1 MSPSDPGAAAS
12 PTFALA
18 SLTVDETGKDSAA
31 DRADPTREETDRAA
45 DAFGSDGAPATA
57 ASLGRPRGGVIEELS
72 SSSEDGDDSKLA
84 AVRRAAAL
92 VRDDR
97 LLEAARVAARA
108 GIAPPVAA
116 MAFFP
121 KDASASEQSDAATLD
136 RHLPTARRVSRLIE
150 SLKVRATTRGSS
162 SSPSL
167 DDDDGGGGGSRAVS
181 AEEDAGDSSE
191 YGPWLVQGEHM
202 GRRDVSVYYR
212 TDKKTGSKLNARV
225 ESPIESD
232 MLVPFLS
239 VLNESELYASWLP
252 NWTAPRLRVRRS
264 EKLAQRGRVSQV
276 VLVTVDLPW
285 PFSAREAVLDAC
297 GVDDIDA
304 SGDICI
310 LVRALG
316 EDAGAAGRAGDAET
330 ELLVPSVDEADAVR
344 IGFEGGFLFRA
355 LPEDWDADENVAGK
369 ETEKA
374 KAEKAAAAAAAAR
387 EPIRTAAVPA
397 SAGARSVFSLKRFA
411 GLVAGV
417 GSEIGSKD
425 GAVTNADASETDAS
439 GTDASEIDA
448 SETDAS
454 FDSREEARA
463 VPRRILVSV
472 QMSVDPKIDFVPAAL
487 MNFVTRTVIYTMWC
501 MLLRVAEGVRDG
513 ARPAHAEAIAAKKD
527 SLYDW
532 TRARARD
539 MVRRVFA
546 E

>member
-1 MSPSDPGAAAS
+1 MSPSDVAAAT
-12 PTFALA
+12 PTVALA
-18 SLTVDETGKDSAA
+18 SLTVDEAGKHAAA
-31 DRADPTREETDRAA
+31 DPDLEENVETDRAA
-45 DAFGSDGAPATA
+45 DAFGSDGAPARA
-57 ASLGRPRGGVIEELS
+57 LGEAGEEPS
-72 SSSEDGDDSKLA
+72 SSSGDGDDSTLA

-116 MAFFP
+116 TALFSSS
-121 KDASASEQSDAATLD
+121 DASDADADAATLLD
-136 RHLPTARRVSRLIE
+136 RHLPKARRVARLIE
-150 SLKVRATTRGSS
+150 SLKAKVSATSPGVGSNDEEPGDADDDAASS
-162 SSPSL
+162 SS
-167 DDDDGGGGGSRAVS
+167 D
-181 AEEDAGDSSE
+181 E

-202 GRRDVSVYYR
+202 GKRDVSVYYR

-225 ESPIESD
+225 ESPIDAE

-252 NWTAPRLRVRRS
+252 NWTVPRFRIRRS
-264 EKLAQRGRVSQV
+264 EKLKQTGRVSQV
-276 VLVTVDLPW
+276 VVVTIDLPW

-304 SGDICI
+304 SGDICV

-316 EDAGAAGRAGDAET
+316 EDDDEAESDASRSPATIEIQ
-330 ELLVPSVDEADAVR
+330 SVDEADVVR

-355 LPEDWDADENVAGK
+355 LPEDWDADK
-369 ETEKA
+369 
-374 KAEKAAAAAAAAR
+374 KAARAAR
-387 EPIRTAAVPA
+387 KNYAEN
-397 SAGARSVFSLKRFA
+397 GN
-411 GLVAGV
+411 
-417 GSEIGSKD
+417 E
-425 GAVTNADASETDAS
+425 NETDACVGGAEAPAAAGVSSWFS
-439 GTDASEIDA
+439 GWGVGYGSSSPKEGSSAAEARDANASEGALEETFHDDA
-448 SETDAS
+448 GDVVFGSNSDGSSDDDA
-454 FDSREEARA
+454 FEECEEHQEAP
-463 VPRRILVSV
+463 PRRILVSV

-513 ARPAHAEAIAAKKD
+513 ARPAHAEAIAAKKE

-539 MVRRVFA
+539 MVKRVFA

>member
-1 MSPSDPGAAAS
+1 MSSSDAAAAT
-12 PTFALA
+12 PTVALA
-18 SLTVDETGKDSAA
+18 SLTVDEAGKHAAA
-31 DRADPTREETDRAA
+31 DPDLEENVETDRAA
-45 DAFGSDGAPATA
+45 DAFGSDGAPARA
-57 ASLGRPRGGVIEELS
+57 LGEAGEEPS
-72 SSSEDGDDSKLA
+72 SSSGDGDDSTLA

-108 GIAPPVAA
+108 GIAPPVSA
-116 MAFFP
+116 MGFFP
-121 KDASASEQSDAATLD
+121 EDAAASDAADAATLD
-136 RHLPTARRVSRLIE
+136 RHLPAAGRMSRLIQ
-150 SLKVRATTRGSS
+150 SLKARVSDGEHGRGASS
-162 SSPSL
+162 SSSSL
-167 DDDDGGGGGSRAVS
+167 PLEDDA
-181 AEEDAGDSSE
+181 DAAE

-212 TDKKTGSKLNARV
+212 VDKKTGSKLNARV
-225 ESPIESD
+225 ESPIEAE

-252 NWTAPRLRVRRS
+252 NWSVPRFRVRRS

-285 PFSAREAVLDAC
+285 PFSAREVVLDAC

-304 SGDICI
+304 TGDICV

-316 EDAGAAGRAGDAET
+316 EDANNGDAGENAPISSLEKEGT
-330 ELLVPSVDEADAVR
+330 DATLGTTFVVPSVDEADIVR

-355 LPEDWDADENVAGK
+355 LPNDWDAHK
-369 ETEKA
+369 KKSA
-374 KAEKAAAAAAAAR
+374 KAQTDATRGGAEAERAAA
-387 EPIRTAAVPA
+387 
-397 SAGARSVFSLKRFA
+397 GAESSWFA
-411 GLVAGV
+411 GW
-417 GSEIGSKD
+417 
-425 GAVTNADASETDAS
+425 GALGGRPSAESATTEDTRADAFSDDEAAPETAP
-439 GTDASEIDA
+439 
-448 SETDAS
+448 ETGP
-454 FDSREEARA
+454 
-463 VPRRILVSV
+463 PRRILVSV

-513 ARPAHAEAIAAKKD
+513 ARPAHAEAIAAKKA

>member
-1 MSPSDPGAAAS
+1 
-12 PTFALA
+12 
-18 SLTVDETGKDSAA
+18 
-31 DRADPTREETDRAA
+31 
-45 DAFGSDGAPATA
+45 
-57 ASLGRPRGGVIEELS
+57 
-72 SSSEDGDDSKLA
+72 
-84 AVRRAAAL
+84 VRRAAAL

-116 MAFFP
+116 TAIFSSS
-121 KDASASEQSDAATLD
+121 DASDADADAATLLD
-136 RHLPTARRVSRLIE
+136 RHLPKARRVARLIE
-150 SLKVRATTRGSS
+150 SLKAKVSATSPGVGSNDEEPGDADDASS
-162 SSPSL
+162 SSS
-167 DDDDGGGGGSRAVS
+167 D
-181 AEEDAGDSSE
+181 E

-202 GRRDVSVYYR
+202 GKRDVSVYYR

-225 ESPIESD
+225 ESPIDAE

-252 NWTAPRLRVRRS
+252 NWTVPRFRIRRS
-264 EKLAQRGRVSQV
+264 EKLKQTGRVSQV
-276 VLVTVDLPW
+276 VVVTIDLPW

-304 SGDICI
+304 SGDICV

-316 EDAGAAGRAGDAET
+316 EDDDDSESDASRSPATIEI
-330 ELLVPSVDEADAVR
+330 PSVDEADVVR

-355 LPEDWDADENVAGK
+355 LPEDWDADK
-369 ETEKA
+369 
-374 KAEKAAAAAAAAR
+374 KAARAAR
-387 EPIRTAAVPA
+387 KNYAEN
-397 SAGARSVFSLKRFA
+397 GN
-411 GLVAGV
+411 
-417 GSEIGSKD
+417 E
-425 GAVTNADASETDAS
+425 NETDACVGGAEAPAAAGVSSWFS
-439 GTDASEIDA
+439 GWGVGYGSSSPKEGSSAAEARDANASEGALEETFHDDEGRDVAFGSNSDGGNSDDDA
-448 SETDAS
+448 
-454 FDSREEARA
+454 FEECEEHQEAP
-463 VPRRILVSV
+463 PRRILVSV

-501 MLLRVAEGVRDG
+501 MLLRVAEGVRAG
-513 ARPAHAEAIAAKKD
+513 ARPAHAEAIAAKKA

>member
-1 MSPSDPGAAAS
+1 MSPSDVAAAT
-12 PTFALA
+12 PTVALA
-18 SLTVDETGKDSAA
+18 SLTVDEAGKVAAAA
-31 DRADPTREETDRAA
+31 DPDLEENVETDRAA
-45 DAFGSDGAPATA
+45 DAFGSDGAPARA
-57 ASLGRPRGGVIEELS
+57 LGEAGEEPS
-72 SSSEDGDDSKLA
+72 SSSGDGDDSTLA

-116 MAFFP
+116 TAIFSSS
-121 KDASASEQSDAATLD
+121 DASDADADAATLLD
-136 RHLPTARRVSRLIE
+136 RHLPKARRVAQLIE
-150 SLKVRATTRGSS
+150 SLKAKVSATSPGVGSNDEEPGDADDDAS
-162 SSPSL
+162 SSP
-167 DDDDGGGGGSRAVS
+167 D
-181 AEEDAGDSSE
+181 E

-202 GRRDVSVYYR
+202 GKRDVSVYYR

-225 ESPIESD
+225 ESPIDAE

-252 NWTAPRLRVRRS
+252 NWTVPRFRIRRS
-264 EKLAQRGRVSQV
+264 EKLKQTGRVSQV
-276 VLVTVDLPW
+276 VVVTIDLPW

-304 SGDICI
+304 SGDICV

-316 EDAGAAGRAGDAET
+316 EDDDASESDAEIAT
-330 ELLVPSVDEADAVR
+330 ADNIAVPSVDEADVVR

-355 LPEDWDADENVAGK
+355 LPEDWDADK
-369 ETEKA
+369 
-374 KAEKAAAAAAAAR
+374 KAARAAR
-387 EPIRTAAVPA
+387 KNYAEN
-397 SAGARSVFSLKRFA
+397 
-411 GLVAGV
+411 
-417 GSEIGSKD
+417 E
-425 GAVTNADASETDAS
+425 NETDAS
-439 GTDASEIDA
+439 VGKLSEAPAAAGVSSWFSGWGVGYGSSSLKEGSSAAEARDANASEGALEETFHDDEGRDVAFGSNSDGGNSDDDA
-448 SETDAS
+448 
-454 FDSREEARA
+454 FEECEEHQEAPA
-463 VPRRILVSV
+463 RRILVSV

-513 ARPAHAEAIAAKKD
+513 ARPAHAEAIAAKKE

-539 MVRRVFA
+539 MVKRVFA

>member
-72 SSSEDGDDSKLA
+72 SSSEDADDSKLA

-162 SSPSL
+162 SSRSL
-167 DDDDGGGGGSRAVS
+167 DDDGGGGGGSRAVS

-316 EDAGAAGRAGDAET
+316 EDAGVAGRAGDAEP

-369 ETEKA
+369 ETDEA
-374 KAEKAAAAAAAAR
+374 KAEKPAAAAAAR

-397 SAGARSVFSLKRFA
+397 SAGARSAFRLKRFA

-425 GAVTNADASETDAS
+425 GAVTNADASET
-439 GTDASEIDA
+439 DA

>member
-1 MSPSDPGAAAS
+1 MSPSDAAAAT
-12 PTFALA
+12 PTVALA
-18 SLTVDETGKDSAA
+18 SLTVDEAGKHAAA
-31 DRADPTREETDRAA
+31 DPDLEENVETDRAA
-45 DAFGSDGAPATA
+45 DAFGSDGAPARA
-57 ASLGRPRGGVIEELS
+57 LGEAGEEPS
-72 SSSEDGDDSKLA
+72 SSSGDGDDSTLA

-108 GIAPPVAA
+108 GIAPPFAA
-116 MAFFP
+116 TAIFSSS
-121 KDASASEQSDAATLD
+121 DASDADADAATLLD
-136 RHLPTARRVSRLIE
+136 RHLPKARRVARLIE
-150 SLKVRATTRGSS
+150 SLKAKVSATSPGVGSNDEEPGDADDDAS
-162 SSPSL
+162 SSP
-167 DDDDGGGGGSRAVS
+167 D
-181 AEEDAGDSSE
+181 E

-202 GRRDVSVYYR
+202 GKRDVSVYYR

-225 ESPIESD
+225 ESPIVAE

-252 NWTAPRLRVRRS
+252 NWSVPRFRVRRS

-285 PFSAREAVLDAC
+285 PFSAREVVLDAC

-304 SGDICI
+304 TGDICV

-316 EDAGAAGRAGDAET
+316 EDADGDAGENAPRKT
-330 ELLVPSVDEADAVR
+330 HLEKEGTDASTTFVVPSVDEADTVR

-355 LPEDWDADENVAGK
+355 LPNDWDAHK
-369 ETEKA
+369 KKSA
-374 KAEKAAAAAAAAR
+374 KAQTDATRGGAEAERAAA
-387 EPIRTAAVPA
+387 
-397 SAGARSVFSLKRFA
+397 GAESSWFA
-411 GLVAGV
+411 GWGGGPSAT
-417 GSEIGSKD
+417 SAPTEH
-425 GAVTNADASETDAS
+425 TRADALSDDEAAPETAP
-439 GTDASEIDA
+439 
-448 SETDAS
+448 ETAP
-454 FDSREEARA
+454 
-463 VPRRILVSV
+463 PRRILVSV

-487 MNFVTRTVIYTMWC
+487 MNFVTRTVIYAMWC

-513 ARPAHAEAIAAKKD
+513 ARPAHAEAIAAKKA

>member
-108 GIAPPVAA
+108 GIAPPVSA
-116 MAFFP
+116 MGFFP
-121 KDASASEQSDAATLD
+121 EDAAASDVSDAATLD
-136 RHLPTARRVSRLIE
+136 RHLPAAGRMSRLIQ
-150 SLKVRATTRGSS
+150 SLKARVRNGEHGRGASS
-162 SSPSL
+162 SSSGL
-167 DDDDGGGGGSRAVS
+167 DDDA
-181 AEEDAGDSSE
+181 DAAE

>member
-1 MSPSDPGAAAS
+1 MSPSDAAAAT
-12 PTFALA
+12 PTVALA
-18 SLTVDETGKDSAA
+18 SLTVDEAGKHAAA
-31 DRADPTREETDRAA
+31 DPDLEENVETDRAA
-45 DAFGSDGAPATA
+45 DAFGSDGAPARA
-57 ASLGRPRGGVIEELS
+57 LGEASEEPS
-72 SSSEDGDDSKLA
+72 SSSGDGDDSTLA

-116 MAFFP
+116 TALFSSS
-121 KDASASEQSDAATLD
+121 DASDADADAATLLD
-136 RHLPTARRVSRLIE
+136 RHLPKARRVARLIE
-150 SLKVRATTRGSS
+150 SLKAKVSATSPGVGSNDEEPGDADDDAT
-162 SSPSL
+162 SSP
-167 DDDDGGGGGSRAVS
+167 D
-181 AEEDAGDSSE
+181 E

-202 GRRDVSVYYR
+202 GKRDVSVYYR

-225 ESPIESD
+225 ESPIDAE

-252 NWTAPRLRVRRS
+252 NWTVPRFRIRRS
-264 EKLAQRGRVSQV
+264 EKLKQTGRVSQV
-276 VLVTVDLPW
+276 VVVTIDLPW

-304 SGDICI
+304 SGDICV

-316 EDAGAAGRAGDAET
+316 EDDDASESDAARSPATIEI
-330 ELLVPSVDEADAVR
+330 PSVDEADVVR

-355 LPEDWDADENVAGK
+355 LPEDWDADK
-369 ETEKA
+369 
-374 KAEKAAAAAAAAR
+374 KAARAAR
-387 EPIRTAAVPA
+387 KNHAEN
-397 SAGARSVFSLKRFA
+397 
-411 GLVAGV
+411 
-417 GSEIGSKD
+417 E
-425 GAVTNADASETDAS
+425 NENETDAS
-439 GTDASEIDA
+439 VGGAEAPAAAGVSSWFSGWGVGYGSSSPKDGSSAAEARDASEGALEETFHDDEGRDVVLASNSDGGNSDDDA
-448 SETDAS
+448 
-454 FDSREEARA
+454 FEECEEHQEAP
-463 VPRRILVSV
+463 PRRILVSV

-513 ARPAHAEAIAAKKD
+513 ARPAHAEAIAAKKE

-539 MVRRVFA
+539 MVKRVFA

>member
-1 MSPSDPGAAAS
+1 MSPSDAAAAT
-12 PTFALA
+12 PTVALA
-18 SLTVDETGKDSAA
+18 SLTVDEAGKDSAA
-31 DRADPTREETDRAA
+31 DRADPTDEETDRAA
-45 DAFGSDGAPATA
+45 DAFVDDGAPATA
-57 ASLGRPRGGVIEELS
+57 ASLGRPRGEAGEQPS

-84 AVRRAAAL
+84 AMRRAAAL

-121 KDASASEQSDAATLD
+121 KDASASERSDAATLD
-136 RHLPTARRVSRLIE
+136 RHLPAARRVSRLIR
-150 SLKVRATTRGSS
+150 SLKARATTTGAS
-162 SSPSL
+162 
-167 DDDDGGGGGSRAVS
+167 VS
-181 AEEDAGDSSE
+181 AEDDAEDASE

-212 TDKKTGSKLNARV
+212 VDKKTGSKLNARV

-252 NWTAPRLRVRRS
+252 DWTVPRLRVRRS
-264 EKLAQRGRVSQV
+264 EKLAQTGRVSQV

-304 SGDICI
+304 NGDICV
-310 LVRALG
+310 LVDAIG
-316 EDAGAAGRAGDAET
+316 EESNQSLIQSSAGDGPGARAET
-330 ELLVPSVDEADAVR
+330 ERREALLVPSVDEARAVR

-355 LPEDWDADENVAGK
+355 LPEDWDAEKRVAK
-369 ETEKA
+369 QKQDAIETPDGS
-374 KAEKAAAAAAAAR
+374 AETTEPLAGTSSSWFAGWGGGGGSRGAAR
-387 EPIRTAAVPA
+387 GGEAPADPEGERRRERDANADERSHSKDSLAV
-397 SAGARSVFSLKRFA
+397 RSV
-411 GLVAGV
+411 
-417 GSEIGSKD
+417 
-425 GAVTNADASETDAS
+425 S
-439 GTDASEIDA
+439 GT
-448 SETDAS
+448 TDDDRGAPS
-454 FDSREEARA
+454 GESA
-463 VPRRILVSV
+463 PRRILVSV

-513 ARPAHAEAIAAKKD
+513 ARPAHAEAIAAKKE